1 MRHLDRY
8 REAGLREDATRVGD
22 TRGMAATGGIQPELV
37 LPPPDEL
44 VGRKSSGQQASLY
57 IRRIVFDGV
66 LHPGDRVP
74 QDAIAYHLGL
84 SRVPVREA
92 LLALQ
97 REGWVRITPHR
108 GAFISTLDEE
118 VVRDHYELFGHIYS
132 LASARAARRRTD
144 ENVAEL
150 VRLEGELQA
159 AEDAQKAWRAN
170 MTFQRALIDIARSPR
185 VHALLGVLTDIV
197 PGNFFQLVP
206 GALELEKQGTARV
219 VRAIRRGDADA
230 SASEYASLMQR
241 QGELVVRL
249 FASRG
254 LLHGPEKNPG

>member
-1 MRHLDRY
+1 MPEHFRWAN
-8 REAGLREDATRVGD
+8 EREDSAALVD
-22 TRGMAATGGIQPELV
+22 THQMAASEGIQPELV

-44 VGRKSSGQQASLY
+44 VGRQSSGQQANLY

-66 LHPGDRVP
+66 LSPGDRVP
-74 QDAIAYHLGL
+74 QDAIAFHLGL

-92 LLALQ
+92 LLQLQ

-132 LASARAARRRTD
+132 LAAARAAKRRTA
-144 ENVAEL
+144 ENLALL
-150 VRLEGELQA
+150 VKLEKDLQA
-159 AEDAQKAWRAN
+159 ADDAQKAWRAN
-170 MTFQRALIDIARSPR
+170 MAFQRALVEIARSPR
-185 VHALLGVLTDIV
+185 VLALLGVLSDIV

-206 GALELEKQGTARV
+206 GALALEKRGTARV
-219 VRAIRRGDADA
+219 VRSIRRGDADR
-230 SASEYASLMQR
+230 SASEYAAIMQQ

-249 FASRG
+249 FDARG
-254 LLHGPEKNPG
+254 LLHDGQKGLE